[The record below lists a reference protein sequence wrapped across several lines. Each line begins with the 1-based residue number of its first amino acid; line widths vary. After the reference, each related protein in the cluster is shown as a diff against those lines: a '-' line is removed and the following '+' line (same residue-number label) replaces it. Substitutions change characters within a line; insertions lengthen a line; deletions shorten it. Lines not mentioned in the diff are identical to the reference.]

1 MTSLPTAGA
10 LDVPR
15 APLPRLDSIDAVRGV
30 IMILMALDHVRDFFG
45 QPGANPLDVAHAGA
59 GLFLTRWVTHVCAPG
74 FFLLTGV
81 GARLGLRQKSKAQLS
96 RFLAA
101 RGVWLLVLDVFVVR
115 CFGLQFNVDYRVTML
130 IVLWALGWAMIVLAG
145 LIHLPDGAILAFAV
159 VTIAAHNAFDGVAPA
174 AFGALAPLWSILHVP
189 GVLLA
194 TPRVTVLVGYPLVP
208 WIAVTA
214 AGWVLGRTYAW
225 PEGRRRALLARLG
238 TGCCAGFVALRAL
251 NLYGDPLRWSRQASA
266 LRTAMSFLST
276 VKYPPSLLFL
286 LMTLGP
292 ILLLLAA
299 LERRPAAPSPTV
311 GAGPTA
317 GAGPAAGAEAA
328 ARAGAAAG
336 AGPAGHAGSAAH
348 ARSAA
353 QAGRPPRDGR
363 PLQPALVFGRV
374 PLFYYLVHMPLIHL
388 AAAAV
393 CLIRYG
399 DAHWMFQSPSR
410 DRFPFTTPPGWGFD
424 LPIVYLIW
432 IAVVLSLYPLCRWY
446 AGVKRRG
453 DARWLSYL

>member
-1 MTSLPTAGA
+1 LTSLPTAGA

-15 APLPRLDSIDAVRGV
+15 APLPRLESIDAVRGV

-81 GARLGLRQKSKAQLS
+81 GARLGLRQTSKAQLS
-96 RFLAA
+96 RFLAE

-159 VTIAAHNAFDGVAPA
+159 VTITAHNAFDGVAPA

-194 TPRVTVLVGYPLVP
+194 TPRVTVLVGYPLIP

-214 AGWVLGRTYAW
+214 AGWVLGRAYGW

-238 TGCCAGFVALRAL
+238 AGCCAGFVALRAL

-266 LRTAMSFLST
+266 TRTAMSFLST

-299 LERRPAAPSPTV
+299 LERRPPAPSTD
-311 GAGPTA
+311 GPAA
-317 GAGPAAGAEAA
+317 GAGPAAQ
-328 ARAGAAAG
+328 
-336 AGPAGHAGSAAH
+336 AGPTAHAGSAAH
-348 ARSAA
+348 AGRAA
-353 QAGRPPRDGR
+353 R
-363 PLQPALVFGRV
+363 PLQAALVFGRV

-388 AAAAV
+388 AAVAV
-393 CLIRYG
+393 CLARYG
-399 DAHWMFQSPSR
+399 DAHWMFQSPSL
-410 DRFPFTTPPGWGFD
+410 DRFPFTSPPGWGFD